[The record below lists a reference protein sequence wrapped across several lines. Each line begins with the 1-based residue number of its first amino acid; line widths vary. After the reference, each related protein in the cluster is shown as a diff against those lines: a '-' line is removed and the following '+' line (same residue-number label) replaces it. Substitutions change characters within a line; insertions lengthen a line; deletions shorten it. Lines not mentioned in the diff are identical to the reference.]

1 MKTAECNYGISQ
13 ADMYQMYAYAHRY
26 SSGNNILL
34 FPWSEGL
41 KTQTYCL
48 GDGREKCIH
57 VGFINLNRE
66 LRLSENKDY
75 LRAELFKIIHGTSA
89 NQTSEVS
96 KISEVYG

>member
-13 ADMYQMYAYAHRY
+13 EDMYQMYAYAHRY
-26 SSGNNILL
+26 SSGN
-34 FPWSEGL
+34 
-41 KTQTYCL
+41 
-48 GDGREKCIH
+48 
-57 VGFINLNRE
+57 
-66 LRLSENKDY
+66 Y

>member
-1 MKTAECNYGISQ
+1 MKTVRLFEYYFLRRTCIRC
-13 ADMYQMYAYAHRY
+13 MPAHRY
-26 SSGNNILL
+26 GSGNNILL

-48 GDGREKCIH
+48 GDGREKCIR

-75 LRAELFKIIHGTSA
+75 LRAELFKIIPGTSA